1 MTLDDLIHDV
11 NSKCAS
17 LKDAAALLRGMP
29 PAEAKGLLE
38 LMTNQALSLAD
49 AIEEY
54 DEELD
59 AR

>member
-11 NSKCAS
+11 NSKCSS
-17 LKDAAALLRGMP
+17 LKDAATLLRGLP

-38 LMTNQALSLAD
+38 LMTKQALSLAD

-54 DEELD
+54 EEEI
-59 AR
+59 APR